1 MSAVWPIGPQL
12 EPLLE
17 KVLNVEKNYIV
28 TTERNL
34 PLSDQNII
42 YLSEASRVFLKL
54 IKFASLAR
62 LGWIFAHISELNHDD
77 EVTLGHVFSI
87 FKKMFFIYYEWVTS
101 CDVIIVVC
109 ATDAL

>member
-28 TTERNL
+28 TPERNL

-42 YLSEASRVFLKL
+42 YLSEASRVFFEINKL
-54 IKFASLAR
+54 TGIDGINIQNANR
-62 LGWIFAHISELNHDD
+62 
-77 EVTLGHVFSI
+77 
-87 FKKMFFIYYEWVTS
+87 
-101 CDVIIVVC
+101 
-109 ATDAL
+109 